1 MQNTN
6 GLYITNG
13 LFTKMLLDRQLQSE
27 VAEAYNRYQK
37 YDWGE
42 LCEEDKSQ
50 NLEALKNGGRTLAAY
65 DTSKGKIYIITDDTK
80 ASPTVTTILFAD
92 EY

>member
-13 LFTKMLLDRQLQSE
+13 LFTAMLLDRQLQSE
-27 VAEAYNRYQK
+27 VAEAYNCYQK
-37 YDWGE
+37 NDWGE
-42 LCEEDKSQ
+42 LCDEDKAQ
-50 NLEALKNGGRTLAAY
+50 NLEAIKNGGRTLAAY
-65 DTSKGKIYIITDDTK
+65 DTSKGKIYIITDDTQ
-80 ASPTVTTILFAD
+80 ADPTVTTILFAD

>member
-1 MQNTN
+1 MQNEN

-13 LFTKMLLDRQLQSE
+13 LFTEMLLDRQLQSE

-37 YDWGE
+37 NDWGE
-42 LCEEDKSQ
+42 LCEEDKAQ
-50 NLEALKNGGRTLAAY
+50 NLEALNNGGRTLGAY
-65 DTSKGKIYIITDDTK
+65 DTSKGTIYIITDDTQ
-80 ASPTVTTILFAD
+80 AEPTVTTILFAD